1 MEAIRIS
8 TERAPAPGGWYSQAY
23 KIGNLIYTAGVTAND
38 PETQK
43 MVAPGDIIGQTEQ
56 IMKNMQAI
64 LEEAGSDLAHII
76 KTMVFVKD
84 IEDFAK
90 FNEAYKKFF
99 PNNPPARM
107 NCTPFVRQYGILS
120 NKWGVLLCQKEYQT
134 NDIRRNSRSW

>member
-1 MEAIRIS
+1 MLQGQDLAIINKN
-8 TERAPAPGGWYSQAY
+8 AM
-23 KIGNLIYTAGVTAND
+23 KIVEHVSFLPIGTYFGYMPRRGNLIYTAGVTAND

-99 PNNPPARM
+99 PNNPPARSTM
-107 NCTPFVRQYGILS
+107 QVGNFLGDMVIEIEAIATE
-120 NKWGVLLCQKEYQT
+120 K
-134 NDIRRNSRSW
+134 

>member
-43 MVAPGDIIGQTEQ
+43 MGAPGDIIGQTEQ

-64 LEEAGSDLAHII
+64 LEEAGTLQNSMKPTKSSSQI
-76 KTMVFVKD
+76 
-84 IEDFAK
+84 
-90 FNEAYKKFF
+90 
-99 PNNPPARM
+99 
-107 NCTPFVRQYGILS
+107 
-120 NKWGVLLCQKEYQT
+120 
-134 NDIRRNSRSW
+134 IRRQEALCKSVIF

>member
-64 LEEAGSDLAHII
+64 LEESGSDLAHII

-99 PNNPPARM
+99 PNNPPARSTM
-107 NCTPFVRQYGILS
+107 QVGNFLGDMVIEIEAIATE
-120 NKWGVLLCQKEYQT
+120 K
-134 NDIRRNSRSW
+134 

>member
-76 KTMVFVKD
+76 KTMQNSMKPTKSSSQ
-84 IEDFAK
+84 I
-90 FNEAYKKFF
+90 
-99 PNNPPARM
+99 
-107 NCTPFVRQYGILS
+107 
-120 NKWGVLLCQKEYQT
+120 
-134 NDIRRNSRSW
+134 IRRQEALCKSVIF

>member
-56 IMKNMQAI
+56 IMKNMQATWRRQGRI
-64 LEEAGSDLAHII
+64 LPTSL
-76 KTMVFVKD
+76 K
-84 IEDFAK
+84 
-90 FNEAYKKFF
+90 
-99 PNNPPARM
+99 RW
-107 NCTPFVRQYGILS
+107 CLS
-120 NKWGVLLCQKEYQT
+120 RTLRTLQNSMKPTKNSSQI
-134 NDIRRNSRSW
+134 IRRQEALCKSVIF

>member
-1 MEAIRIS
+1 
-8 TERAPAPGGWYSQAY
+8 
-23 KIGNLIYTAGVTAND
+23 
-38 PETQK
+38 

-90 FNEAYKKFF
+90 FNEAYK
-99 PNNPPARM
+99 NSS
-107 NCTPFVRQYGILS
+107 QI
-120 NKWGVLLCQKEYQT
+120 
-134 NDIRRNSRSW
+134 IRRQEALCKSVIF